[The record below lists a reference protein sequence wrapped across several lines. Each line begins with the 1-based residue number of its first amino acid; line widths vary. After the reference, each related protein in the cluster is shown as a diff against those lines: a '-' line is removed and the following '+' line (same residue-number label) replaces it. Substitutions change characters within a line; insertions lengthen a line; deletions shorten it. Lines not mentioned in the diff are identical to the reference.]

1 MCVVI
6 YLCLTSDSFPPCGR
20 NSHVTARNTAVDP
33 RDLSCNIKTHHVS
46 SEPENIS
53 WLYTSFFFG
62 VAIHTTAAVLLYTGL
77 WTSVS
82 KPMFLRRPLD
92 SSLPCRQPQPYFFF
106 LFMWLK
112 PRITRIQETLTSS
125 GQMRPL
131 QNEFPEEE
139 ALMDTLN
146 QVASTCLQAMF
157 REFSFWYSKAT

>member
-46 SEPENIS
+46 SEPKNIS

-106 LFMWLK
+106 PFYVIETK
-112 PRITRIQETLTSS
+112 DYENPRNANKFRPNETIAKWIPRRGSS
-125 GQMRPL
+125 DGHVEPSGEHLPSSNVSRVQFL
-131 QNEFPEEE
+131 VF
-139 ALMDTLN
+139 
-146 QVASTCLQAMF
+146 
-157 REFSFWYSKAT
+157 